1 MKRRPTY
8 ANVVAT
14 LALVIAIGGTTVAGA
29 SSLMTGRDIQDDSVT
44 GADIQNGSLTG
55 ADIRAGSIG
64 SNSLSLAA
72 RANLR
77 GTRGDTGPQGDT
89 GATGPQGAPGVGVST
104 LNVSGADV
112 TNYQDLDTLASVT
125 LPKAG
130 DYVIF
135 GRLEASNTGTTD
147 DNLNCGLFTDSSNP
161 FGGGGGS
168 VTAGT
173 MSPATVVGA
182 ISTNG
187 PQAVYLKCQGG
198 GVTTYDIANIV
209 LRIHDLSGGV
219 RS

>member
-1 MKRRPTY
+1 MKRSPTY

-14 LALVIAIGGTTVAGA
+14 LALVLAIGGTTVAGA
-29 SSLMTGRDIQDDSVT
+29 SSLISGRDIQDDSIT

-55 ADIRAGSIG
+55 ADIRPGSLG

-77 GTRGDTGPQGDT
+77 GARGDTGPQGDT
-89 GATGPQGAPGVGVST
+89 GATGPQGAPGVGVTT
-104 LNVSGADV
+104 LNATGAGV
-112 TNYQDLDTLASVT
+112 TNYQDLATLATVA
-125 LPKAG
+125 LPTAG

-135 GRLEASNTGTTD
+135 AHLEATNTGATD

-161 FGGGGGS
+161 FGGGGAS

-173 MSPATVVGA
+173 MAPATAVGA
-182 ISTNG
+182 ISTYG
-187 PQAVYLKCQGG
+187 PQTVYLKCQGG
-198 GVTTYDIANIV
+198 GVTTYDMANIT
-209 LRIHDLSGGV
+209 LRIHDLSGGS

>member
-8 ANVVAT
+8 ASVAAT

-29 SSLMTGRDIQDDSVT
+29 SSLLTGRNVQDGSLT
-44 GADIQNGSLTG
+44 GADIENGSLTG
-55 ADIRAGSIG
+55 ADIRPGSVG

-72 RANLR
+72 RTNLR
-77 GTRGDTGPQGDT
+77 GERGDTGPQGDT
-89 GATGPQGAPGVGVST
+89 GATGPQGVPGVGVTT
-104 LNVSGADV
+104 LNVTGADV
-112 TNYQDLDTLASVT
+112 TNYHDLDTLATVA

-135 GRLEASNTGTTD
+135 GHLEASNTGTTD

-182 ISTNG
+182 ISTEG
-187 PQAVYLKCQGG
+187 PQVVFLKCQGG
-198 GVTTYDIANIV
+198 GVTTYDIANIT
-209 LRIHDLSGGV
+209 LRIHDLSGGT
-219 RS
+219 R